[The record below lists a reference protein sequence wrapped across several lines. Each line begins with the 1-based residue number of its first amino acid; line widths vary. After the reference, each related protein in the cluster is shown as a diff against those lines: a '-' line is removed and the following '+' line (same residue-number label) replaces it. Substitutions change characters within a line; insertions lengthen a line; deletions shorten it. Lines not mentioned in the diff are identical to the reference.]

1 MLKVMLKNLC
11 KKCGLVVNI
20 SSKTCQKLFT
30 ISKQWVVGFILLW
43 TTLKKSQ
50 LFHKTIHII
59 IASFLSVNP
68 FLYTTST
75 GPITTTKLYRKG
87 TL

>member
-11 KKCGLVVNI
+11 KKCGLVVDI

-30 ISKQWVVGFILLW
+30 IPKQRVVGFILLW
-43 TTLKKSQ
+43 TTLEKSQ

-68 FLYTTST
+68 FLYTIST
-75 GPITTTKLYRKG
+75 EPITTTKLYRKG